1 MQKSLHAIRQAM
13 YDDCSIQIF
22 KNAENQN
29 LFSSK
34 SHDRGSGSKES
45 DTSPISPISEYSMW
59 LRNQCHP
66 RKMESCLTTK
76 NADVMT
82 GTSLFS

>member
-29 LFSSK
+29 HFSSK
-34 SHDRGSGSKES
+34 SHDRSSKES
-45 DTSPISPISEYSMW
+45 DTSPISEYSMW